1 MLREISVAIS
11 IVTVC
16 LLLHVA
22 GIMVM
27 ARFLLRRRDF
37 FEQRSAA
44 VHDSLIII
52 VLFFCILLLH
62 LSETAIWAL
71 FYHSRGLFRDFES
84 ALYFSM
90 TSYTTIGYG
99 DVLLPERWRLLGTM
113 EGISGVL
120 LSGVSTAFIF
130 AVLNAIFQFR
140 LARRNP

>member
-1 MLREISVAIS
+1 MLSEILLAIS

-16 LLLHVA
+16 LLLHVT

-27 ARFLLRRRDF
+27 ARFLINRRDF
-37 FEQRSAA
+37 FEEKSAT
-44 VHDSLIII
+44 VHDGAVMIII
-52 VLFFCILLLH
+52 FFCILLLH

-99 DVLLPERWRLLGTM
+99 DVLLPQHWRLLGTM
-113 EGISGVL
+113 EGISGLL

-130 AVLNAIFQFR
+130 AVLNAFFQFR
-140 LARRNP
+140 IARRNS